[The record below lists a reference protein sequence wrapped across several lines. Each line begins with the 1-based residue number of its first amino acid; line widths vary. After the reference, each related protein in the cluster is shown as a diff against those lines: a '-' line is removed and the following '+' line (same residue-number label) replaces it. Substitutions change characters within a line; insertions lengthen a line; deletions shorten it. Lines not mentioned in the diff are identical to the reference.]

1 MGIYYLFTSLYQFNL
16 YRLNFYLIFRFY
28 HAIIYTFYI
37 SSISFKYP
45 IFFKETQEE
54 KKRNKNKQKKRR
66 KDVVKMQLS
75 KYNKTKYF
83 LLYLFVI

>member
-1 MGIYYLFTSLYQFNL
+1 MGIYYLFTSLHQFNL

-54 KKRNKNKQKKRR
+54 KKRNKNKKKKHR
-66 KDVVKMQLS
+66 KNFVKMQLS
-75 KYNKTKYF
+75 NYNNNY
-83 LLYLFVI
+83 